1 MGSSRHAQERV
12 QQSKGAVTKPS
23 AKRDPYAIVPHHLA
37 RDAQLNTT
45 VRMLAVILLGYAGE
59 NDTCWPKRETLAQ
72 ALGVTP
78 RSVDRALDELQKK
91 RGLRIE
97 HHRYGNHYLVDALRL
112 APESTLVSSRVD
124 TGVQSGPH
132 RNGRE
137 STLVSSRV
145 DIDVDSRVDTGVH
158 QSRRE
163 CPVHEKSIRKT
174 ITEEQQQEQQ
184 HAAAPADGTQA
195 NDAAGAGASAE
206 PVSIDGH
213 QAQGDAALLDS
224 LLEIGVERAA
234 AVTILKEHSAADV
247 ARQLEWLPY
256 RKAANPAGMFV
267 RAIRG
272 GWGVPKGL
280 AQQKQREAD
289 EREELEDAARRRANT
304 QLAKDRKNLIERW
317 PTLEEAILYFRELPP
332 EEQQHCA
339 FYLYNRAMFAGKTLP
354 CRFANDDIIE
364 YCRTYGSPSQSDDE
378 LDHFPF

>member
-1 MGSSRHAQERV
+1 MLAE
-12 QQSKGAVTKPS
+12 
-23 AKRDPYAIVPHHLA
+23 A
-37 RDAQLNTT
+37 RDA
-45 VRMLAVILLGYAGE
+45 RAGA
-59 NDTCWPKRETLAQ
+59 RRYS
-72 ALGVTP
+72 

-289 EREELEDAARRRANT
+289 EREELEDAARRRAPPVARDAAVGNRRDDRQQFGHGPSLRIEIEERLEGQVG
-304 QLAKDRKNLIERW
+304 QLLLDVRRVGVGEERVERSWVGGEIEAERGGG
-317 PTLEEAILYFRELPP
+317 RRS
-332 EEQQHCA
+332 QQGEGERGGESGE
-339 FYLYNRAMFAGKTLP
+339 NRGH
-354 CRFANDDIIE
+354 
-364 YCRTYGSPSQSDDE
+364 G
-378 LDHFPF
+378 